1 MGALGLIAATCGAC
15 SSAKLWSTHGGHML
29 VTTAE
34 YCAINQT
41 PVGSKSVQGGVVARI
56 CYLCGAQPGCRE
68 SCFDSPQR
76 ARIRGVSWTVLYP
89 TAGLAT
95 GRIMAEEWAVVACKA
110 YNTWL
115 YERFLNSSPR
125 LRGVALLPFQNV
137 DAAVIELRRAV
148 KELGML
154 GGMLPSNGEA
164 IQGHLGTK
172 TYWPIYEEAEKL
184 GCA

>member
-41 PVGSKSVQGGVVARI
+41 PVGSKSVQGRVVARI

-76 ARIRGVSWTVLYP
+76 ARIRGSLSPMALPP
-89 TAGLAT
+89 T
-95 GRIMAEEWAVVACKA
+95 
-110 YNTWL
+110 
-115 YERFLNSSPR
+115 SPR
-125 LRGVALLPFQNV
+125 PLVGFRDAHGAYVNETGSVELP
-137 DAAVIELRRAV
+137 R
-148 KELGML
+148 
-154 GGMLPSNGEA
+154 
-164 IQGHLGTK
+164 
-172 TYWPIYEEAEKL
+172 
-184 GCA
+184 